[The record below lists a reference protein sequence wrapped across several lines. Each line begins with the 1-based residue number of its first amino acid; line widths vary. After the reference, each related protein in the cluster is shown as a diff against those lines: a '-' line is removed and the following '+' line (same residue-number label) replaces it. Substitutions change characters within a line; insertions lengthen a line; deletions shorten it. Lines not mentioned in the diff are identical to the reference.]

1 MMSSESSLPLPRQQ
15 QQQDERYYSVLV
27 KNRNVVT
34 TKFSEEKPSMD
45 TLIDGFY
52 NLSNNNNNDKNEEK
66 QKQKQARYDY
76 NNCAYTCAR
85 TTCERTHI
93 FQYELHVKRLIDS
106 TRAALMTTFGQQKEK
121 EKEKTT
127 IEIKS
132 LLDQLHDM
140 IKLNCAL
147 AMKTFSTKFE
157 NQMRM
162 REGDHELKLTLAVVV
177 VVAAVNDIVDKTTSI
192 RRSLDFYCHAGL
204 LPTTDNAVT
213 ITGGGNNN
221 NINKKIIRVL
231 IGGTKRDNSTIKD
244 ANWVKQ
250 RKELFREQIN
260 HIVMNHH
267 VDGGLYSTTVQEENQ
282 QKIEDIILLDN
293 NNSKDNDNDNDVN
306 NPTLLEGTE
315 TNFFAVDIDGNVLTA
330 DHDVLKGTV
339 RASVL
344 NCCKMN
350 DIPVK
355 FQPIKLN
362 TLLLNND
369 DADDHHHQ
377 QQQQQQQQENQQD
390 RRFIQGAFL
399 TSTSRLVLPI
409 HQIIIPSRYR
419 HPVTA
424 ACPSEEETT
433 IKTYNFQNISPI
445 ILRIKTL
452 VEEDMKRNSV
462 KII

>member
-1 MMSSESSLPLPRQQ
+1 MMPSESSLLLPRQQ
-15 QQQDERYYSVLV
+15 QQDEYYYSVLV
-27 KNRNVVT
+27 KNSNVVT
-34 TKFSEEKPSMD
+34 VTTKCSEEKPSMD

-52 NLSNNNNNDKNEEK
+52 NLSNSNDNEEK
-66 QKQKQARYDY
+66 QEQKQARYDY
-76 NNCAYTCAR
+76 KCAYTCAR
-85 TTCERTHI
+85 TTCERKNI

-204 LPTTDNAVT
+204 LPTTANAVT

-377 QQQQQQQQENQQD
+377 QQQQQQENQQD